1 MKFEPLDTMRQTI
14 IIVVQ
19 KFFIS
24 KSILLETLQTFVNM
38 QAEVYKQVLT
48 QFCSSKEAL
57 KMIDLI
63 NLIIERVSK
72 PFIRH
77 ILITILL
84 I

>member
-1 MKFEPLDTMRQTI
+1 
-14 IIVVQ
+14 
-19 KFFIS
+19 
-24 KSILLETLQTFVNM
+24 
-38 QAEVYKQVLT
+38 LT